1 MVATVRTLPR
11 VNAEEKSSCAGEPF
25 QGLQAKR
32 AFAKACCRKK
42 APIDKG
48 HGIYNN
54 LPDKNNLNLIPEH
67 RPINQPKAA
76 YRKTRSLQKHI
87 HIQKQS
93 EEGYELRGK
102 PKATSLRPKLV

>member
-1 MVATVRTLPR
+1 MCSDLTYARTDIMLKKKYLEPR
-11 VNAEEKSSCAGEPF
+11 QRWPQLEPF

-32 AFAKACCRKK
+32 TFAKACCRKK
-42 APIDKG
+42 APIEKG

-54 LPDKNNLNLIPEH
+54 LPDKNNLNLIPKQ
-67 RPINQPKAA
+67 RPINQHKAA

-93 EEGYELRGK
+93 EEG
-102 PKATSLRPKLV
+102 